1 MDKLIYERGCP
12 TNGSGEPSKIV
23 LELSENLT
31 LDEFRI
37 SCIRLAKALGYTDV
51 SIQKLFGKLD
61 SIVKRDSKQLE
72 LLLVKN
78 LVSLYL

>member
-61 SIVKRDSKQLE
+61 SIVKKDSKQTE
-72 LLLVKN
+72 LLFG
-78 LVSLYL
+78 

>member
-31 LDEFRI
+31 LNEFRI
-37 SCIRLAKALGYTDV
+37 SCIRLSKALGYTDD
-51 SIQKLFGKLD
+51 SIQKLFGKID
-61 SIVKRDSKQLE
+61 SNIKVDDKQLK
-72 LLLVKN
+72 LLFG
-78 LVSLYL
+78 